1 MTIAEPLVSV
11 ICLCYNHEKFVR
23 EALLSVLKQTYT
35 SVEILVVN
43 DASSDGSQQIIE
55 KLQLEYPQI
64 KIIYNKQN
72 LGITASFNKAFA
84 VSKGKYILDFATDDV
99 LLPNA
104 LSVLVAE
111 AKKHEAAIV
120 YANSERI
127 SESSAHLGYF
137 FAVDENKRSLQ
148 KIPRG
153 LIYETIVNS
162 GEIVNPVALL
172 VSRNIH
178 VELGGYNDSLAYED
192 LDFWLRASR
201 EYPFFYIDQT
211 LSRKRYLEN
220 SLGYAY
226 KEKSVLGRRINASTF
241 KTLWMAFTQL
251 NRSKSEHRA
260 LLKRVHYEMGV
271 VFRNRNLRL
280 WIPYV
285 FFKIAIHLKI
295 LISR

>member
-1 MTIAEPLVSV
+1 VTKTEPLVSV

-23 EALLSVLKQTYT
+23 EALLSVLNQTY
-35 SVEILVVN
+35 SSLEIIIVN
-43 DASSDGSQQIIE
+43 DSSTDNSLQIVE
-55 KLQLEYPQI
+55 QMHVEFPQL
-64 KIIYNKQN
+64 KIIHNKQN

-84 VSKGKYILDFATDDV
+84 ISKGKYILDFATDDV
-99 LLPNA
+99 LLPHA
-104 LSVLVAE
+104 IATLVAE
-111 AKKHEAAIV
+111 AQKHEAAVV

-127 SESSAHLGYF
+127 SESGAHLGYF
-137 FAVDENKRSLQ
+137 FAVDENKRTLQ

-153 LIYETIVNS
+153 LIYESIVNS

-201 EYPFFYIDQT
+201 DYPFFYIDQT
-211 LSRKRYLEN
+211 LSQKRYLEH
-220 SLGYAY
+220 SLGYAF

-271 VFRNRNLRL
+271 VYRNGNLRL
-280 WIPYV
+280 WIPYLL
-285 FFKIAIHLKI
+285 FKTAIHFKI